1 MKNLIEKSKGI
12 MKKQTVMIILLVVAL
27 FFTAL
32 YIGVL
37 ARPIS
42 YGMAYSGSVDMGG
55 GDVVE
60 TTMKFKNSEIMEVNV
75 KSPDGEMK
83 VQMWYITNGNKVMPL
98 NIVDEDGSL
107 GGDSMTR
114 EDYET
119 MVEQLKADKAT
130 WDAYWSSEEAQG
142 NIAKI
147 NAFTMGDATQD
158 LTCNGAIAFAVVM
171 GVVTVVSIIFAGLS
185 LNLYIKD
192 RKAGPQ
198 TVTADEHPDKN
209 EEQGA
214 N

>member
-42 YGMAYSGSVDMGG
+42 YGMAYSGSIA
-55 GDVVE
+55 VE
-60 TTMKFKNSEIMEVNV
+60 GETSIDATIKFKNSEVMVISASGEEQGQKVEMEV
-75 KSPDGEMK
+75 EFFI
-83 VQMWYITNGNKVMPL
+83 ITNGNKFMPVGIKGDGTGDTITQEEYDT
-98 NIVDEDGSL
+98 IVAG
-107 GGDSMTR
+107 
-114 EDYET
+114 
-119 MVEQLKADKAT
+119 LKADKEA
-130 WDAYWSSEEAQG
+130 WDAVWAEGEGVAT
-142 NIAKI
+142 I
-147 NAFTMGDATQD
+147 NAFSTSNTGED

-198 TVTADEHPDKN
+198 TVAADEHPDKN

>member
-42 YGMAYSGSVDMGG
+42 YGMAYSGSMDMGG
-55 GDVVE
+55 GQTIDA
-60 TTMKFKNSEIMEVNV
+60 TLKFKSSEVVVVSASGEQDGMQMDMEM
-75 KSPDGEMK
+75 EFFA
-83 VQMWYITNGNKVMPL
+83 ITNGNKVA
-98 NIVDEDGSL
+98 IVGMKGDGM
-107 GGDSMTR
+107 GDTMTQ
-114 EDYET
+114 EEYDAI
-119 MVEQLKADKAT
+119 VAGLKANKEA
-130 WDAYWSSEEAQG
+130 WDAMWVSDEVAT
-142 NIAKI
+142 I
-147 NAFTMGDATQD
+147 NAFSMSSAGESM
-158 LTCNGAIAFAVVM
+158 TCNGAIAFAVVM

-198 TVTADEHPDKN
+198 AVAADEHPDKN

>member
-42 YGMAYSGSVDMGG
+42 YGMAYSGSIA
-55 GDVVE
+55 VE
-60 TTMKFKNSEIMEVNV
+60 GETSIDTTIKFKNSEVMVISASGEEQGEKVEMEV
-75 KSPDGEMK
+75 EFFI
-83 VQMWYITNGNKVMPL
+83 ITNGNKVMPVGIKGDGTGDTMTQEEYDA
-98 NIVDEDGSL
+98 IVAG
-107 GGDSMTR
+107 
-114 EDYET
+114 
-119 MVEQLKADKAT
+119 LKANKEA
-130 WDAYWSSEEAQG
+130 WDAMWVSDEVAT
-142 NIAKI
+142 I
-147 NAFTMGDATQD
+147 NAFSMSSAGESM
-158 LTCNGAIAFAVVM
+158 TCNGAIAFAVVM

-198 TVTADEHPDKN
+198 TVAVDEHPDKN

>member
-42 YGMAYSGSVDMGG
+42 YGMAYSGSIAVEGETPVDL
-55 GDVVE
+55 
-60 TTMKFKNSEIMEVNV
+60 TIKFKNSEVMVYSASGEEQGQKVEMEV
-75 KSPDGEMK
+75 EFFI
-83 VQMWYITNGNKVMPL
+83 ITNGNKFMPVG
-98 NIVDEDGSL
+98 IKGDGT
-107 GGDSMTR
+107 GDTITQ
-114 EDYET
+114 EEYDAT
-119 MVEQLKADKAT
+119 VAGLKADKEA
-130 WDAYWSSEEAQG
+130 WDAIWASEDVD
-142 NIAKI
+142 KI
-147 NAFTMGDATQD
+147 NAFSMTMEGEDM
-158 LTCNGAIAFAVVM
+158 TCNGAIAFAVVM
-171 GVVTVVSIIFAGLS
+171 GLVTVASIVFAGLS

-198 TVTADEHPDKN
+198 TVAADEHPDKN

>member
-42 YGMAYSGSVDMGG
+42 YGMAYSGSIA
-55 GDVVE
+55 VE
-60 TTMKFKNSEIMEVNV
+60 GETSIDATIKFKNSEVMVISASGEEQGQKVEMEV
-75 KSPDGEMK
+75 EFFI
-83 VQMWYITNGNKVMPL
+83 ITNGNKFMPVGIKGDGTGDTITQEEYDA
-98 NIVDEDGSL
+98 IVAE
-107 GGDSMTR
+107 
-114 EDYET
+114 Y
-119 MVEQLKADKAT
+119 KAN
-130 WDAYWSSEEAQG
+130 WDAVWASGEGVAT
-142 NIAKI
+142 I
-147 NAFTMGDATQD
+147 NAFSMSGAGED

-192 RKAGPQ
+192 RKAGSQ
-198 TVTADEHPDKN
+198 TVAADEHPDKN

>member
-42 YGMAYSGSVDMGG
+42 YGMAYSASIA
-55 GDVVE
+55 VE
-60 TTMKFKNSEIMEVNV
+60 GETPIDLTIKFKNSEVMVYSASGEEQGQKVEMEV
-75 KSPDGEMK
+75 EFFI
-83 VQMWYITNGNKVMPL
+83 ITNGNKFRRVGIKGDGTGDTITQEEYDA
-98 NIVDEDGSL
+98 IVAE
-107 GGDSMTR
+107 
-114 EDYET
+114 Y
-119 MVEQLKADKAT
+119 KAN
-130 WDAYWSSEEAQG
+130 WDAVWASGEG
-142 NIAKI
+142 VAKI
-147 NAFTMGDATQD
+147 NAFSMLYEGED

-185 LNLYIKD
+185 LTLYIKD

-198 TVTADEHPDKN
+198 TVAADEHPDKN

>member
-42 YGMAYSGSVDMGG
+42 YGMAYSASIAVEGETPVDL
-55 GDVVE
+55 
-60 TTMKFKNSEIMEVNV
+60 TIKFKNSEVMVYSASGEEQGQKVEMEV
-75 KSPDGEMK
+75 EFFI
-83 VQMWYITNGNKVMPL
+83 ITNGNKFIRVG
-98 NIVDEDGSL
+98 IKGDGT
-107 GGDSMTR
+107 GDTMTQ
-114 EDYET
+114 EEYDT
-119 MVEQLKADKAT
+119 LVAGLKADKEA
-130 WDAYWSSEEAQG
+130 WDAGWASGEG
-142 NIAKI
+142 VFTI
-147 NAFTMGDATQD
+147 NAFSMLYEGED

-171 GVVTVVSIIFAGLS
+171 GVVTVAAIVFAGLS

-198 TVTADEHPDKN
+198 TVAADEHPDKN